1 MAFLTRNTR
10 TVRLPPL
17 DRSSGWT
24 TWIFQILLIVQAGQG
39 CRGSKCCRVIFFR
52 FWVLHKKRLPRK
64 LVNRVF
70 EFSVPIFSVCLNVY
84 LSLEKVRKSF
94 SIYEVKVCFLLY
106 NLLYQVSQF
115 PLPTEHL
122 NHRKKWRICYRWNT
136 TGFHEWTGGTF
147 IEPCILLHSASN
159 VQSFLLVI

>member
-1 MAFLTRNTR
+1 VDFLTRNTC

-52 FWVLHKKRLPRK
+52 FWVLHKKRPPRK
-64 LVNRVF
+64 LVKTIF
-70 EFSVPIFSVCLNVY
+70 EFSVPIFSVCLNIY

-122 NHRKKWRICYRWNT
+122 NHRKKNGGFAIDGTPQGFMNGRVEHLLNLSFCY
-136 TGFHEWTGGTF
+136 
-147 IEPCILLHSASN
+147 ILP
-159 VQSFLLVI
+159 VMYKVFY